1 MDEKNDGK
9 KFFLK
14 MVGGEKNFNFLCFQK
29 EKNDE
34 FFSSYFFY
42 LFNQ

>member
-14 MVGGEKNFNFLCFQK
+14 MVGGEKNFNFFKQMK
-29 EKNDE
+29 K
-34 FFSSYFFY
+34 
-42 LFNQ
+42 